1 VQGNLTVSGHAH
13 VRGALVAFSTN
24 EVVPFL
30 VLAAGATSRHAD
42 VATACVPLAAQ
53 ELLLEAIVANCG
65 LGFPAR
71 TLRVVGHWVVQAL
84 RVAALAAWCLAGVA
98 TALVVPAAGE
108 VATRTRAASATGRH
122 TDVTT
127 AVAACTT
134 LEAVTIPVEALFGAC
149 WQRFSSAKCADG
161 HWVSEGPLVFVAA
174 LAARSS
180 ASVAT
185 AFASLL
191 TGEGIPE
198 HIPAAE
204 IALGL
209 ARVATAL
216 TLAAREEGALRVEAC
231 GHTEF
236 VEELSQVESLRGLE
250 SQEGALFALRLVLA
264 HPVHADVCLRCTHRH
279 QNGSCCNLLQ
289 GHVDEKCVML
299 REKNQRFASR

>member
-1 VQGNLTVSGHAH
+1 MALPCLAH
-13 VRGALVAFSTN
+13 ILSAPVACSTN
-24 EVVPFL
+24 EVAPFL
-30 VLAAGATSRHAD
+30 VAAASATCRHAD
-42 VATACVPLAAQ
+42 VATACVPRAAQ
-53 ELLLEAIVANCG
+53 ELMTVAILANCG
-65 LGFPAR
+65 AGFPAS
-71 TLRVVGHWVVQAL
+71 TLRVFGHWVVQAL
-84 RVAALAAWCLAGVA
+84 RGAALAAWCLAGVA
-98 TALVVPAAGE
+98 TALVVPGASE
-108 VATRTRAASATGRH
+108 VATSTLAASASGRH

-127 AVAACTT
+127 AGAARTT
-134 LEAVTIPVEALFGAC
+134 LEWVTIPVEALDGAC

-161 HWVSEGPLVFVAA
+161 HWVSEGPLVLVAA
-174 LAARSS
+174 LAARSR

-185 AFASLL
+185 ALASLL
-191 TGEGIPE
+191 TWERIPE

-264 HPVHADVCLRCTHRH
+264 HPVHTDVCLRCAHRH

-299 REKNQRFASR
+299 REKNQRFASG

>member
-30 VLAAGATSRHAD
+30 VLAAGATSRHAE

-161 HWVSEGPLVFVAA
+161 HWVSGLRIRFVAA

-180 ASVAT
+180 AYVAT
-185 AFASLL
+185 ALASRS
-191 TGEGIPE
+191 TRERIPI
-198 HIPAAE
+198 HIEAAE

-216 TLAAREEGALRVEAC
+216 TSAAREEVPMRVEAC
-231 GHTEF
+231 GHAET
-236 VEELSQVESLRGLE
+236 VEELGDVKTLRGLE
-250 SQEGALFALRLVLA
+250 SQEGGLFALCLVLA
-264 HPVHADVCLRCTHRH
+264 HPVHTGVCLRRTHRH
-279 QNGSCCNLLQ
+279 QKGSCCNLLQ
-289 GHVDEKCVML
+289 GHVDEKCVMI
-299 REKNQRFASR
+299 RENQRFASR